1 MQLLQ
6 ENRIVNTQRRLR
18 KTSLSLSSVNAN
30 TLPGKMGIVKPIGSK
45 IIKKQSLEKPAEFS
59 TWSLPEQPSGYIKCR
74 EHDFF

>member
-18 KTSLSLSSVNAN
+18 KASLSLSTVNAN
-30 TLPGKMGIVKPIGSK
+30 TRPGKMGIVKPIGSK
-45 IIKKQSLEKPAEFS
+45 IIKKQSLEKPTEFS
-59 TWSLPEQPSGYIKCR
+59 TWNLPEQPTGYIKCR